1 MTMKPESSPDNTY
14 ILGHSHAEMV
24 RLTEQD
30 HHITEGMGG
39 LFPEQ
44 PDLSGINRILDVAC
58 GPGGWPLE
66 VAYAY
71 PDIQVVGIDVDEGM
85 ISYATELA
93 RAARLDNVSF
103 RVMNAI
109 EPLDFPDAIFDLVNA
124 RFMVGF
130 LPTTLWP
137 AVLGEF
143 MRIIRPGG
151 IIRLTEQEWTGCSST
166 AYETTQ
172 RLTFRASLRA
182 RVNFNQD
189 ARHIGITPRL
199 RRFLHQ
205 AGCVNIEE
213 KATALDFSSGSPA
226 HVNVAQ
232 DLVVAQQ
239 LLVPFKVMMGVATQ
253 EELDQLNHQIQRDM
267 PADDFYGIMYFLT
280 LWGQRP

>member
-1 MTMKPESSPDNTY
+1 MKPESSPDNTY

-71 PDIQVVGIDVDEGM
+71 PDKQVVGIDVDEGM

-109 EPLDFPDAIFDLVNA
+109 EPLDFPDAYFDLVNA

-137 AVLGEF
+137 APAFDVPCFAAGQSEF
-143 MRIIRPGG
+143 QSRCQTYWHHTATAAVPAPG
-151 IIRLTEQEWTGCSST
+151 
-166 AYETTQ
+166 
-172 RLTFRASLRA
+172 
-182 RVNFNQD
+182 
-189 ARHIGITPRL
+189 RL
-199 RRFLHQ
+199 REHRGKSHSLGFFLWL
-205 AGCVNIEE
+205 AR
-213 KATALDFSSGSPA
+213 S
-226 HVNVAQ
+226 
-232 DLVVAQQ
+232 
-239 LLVPFKVMMGVATQ
+239 
-253 EELDQLNHQIQRDM
+253 R
-267 PADDFYGIMYFLT
+267 
-280 LWGQRP
+280 